1 MKTSLVRTFFV
12 ASPVSLTFL
21 LALLGGA
28 QATEDPAEV
37 EERRQAAA
45 RASPSPLDKFRTDYR
60 ALYKIKLSNPV
71 GEDLPLGMYPRE
83 VSHKVA
89 KLSFFGTP
97 SWESRWN
104 VDNILQGLNL
114 DYAQLLAG
122 PFHPERVE
130 SQLQETRTKHL
141 EQSSKLV
148 QLMFEKWDDLE
159 GVLGEEEVDKHLRFY
174 QMVRNLAAHAELV
187 PTM

>member
-12 ASPVSLTFL
+12 ASPVILTFL
-21 LALLGGA
+21 SALLGAA

-37 EERRQAAA
+37 GERRQAAA

-60 ALYKIKLSNPV
+60 VLYKIKLSNPV

-97 SWESRWN
+97 SWESSKYMERQTPSPARPGTSTKRSSISHSIADFF
-104 VDNILQGLNL
+104 VRMECRQYSPGSEPGLC
-114 DYAQLLAG
+114 
-122 PFHPERVE
+122 PTPR
-130 SQLQETRTKHL
+130 RT
-141 EQSSKLV
+141 
-148 QLMFEKWDDLE
+148 F
-159 GVLGEEEVDKHLRFY
+159 
-174 QMVRNLAAHAELV
+174 
-187 PTM
+187 PP